1 MTKQYLGIDLGTTNS
16 AAAIFDG
23 EQTEVV
29 LNKRG
34 QENTPSIV
42 RIAGDKVMV
51 GDRARKFLDS
61 DAANTHREFKRL
73 MGTGKL
79 TAPDSTGQQW
89 SPEQLSAE
97 VLKAL
102 LDDTETATGKR
113 PSRAVITVPALFELP
128 QSKATSEA
136 AHIAGL
142 EKAELLPEPVA
153 SAFSAGWSEDSVGQS
168 WLVFDLGGGTFDASL
183 VEARDGLLRV
193 IGHDGDN
200 FLGGRDIDRLLVDW
214 VVRQLE
220 TNHQVQIAVDDPDHK
235 ALAARLYSEAEQ
247 AKIRLSTQPATTV
260 EIELEL
266 AGEDIVDELTLSRR
280 ELELLCAPV
289 IDRALEICR
298 RLLAQHGL
306 GDGGLDRTV
315 LVGGPANMP
324 IIRDRVTEELAP
336 LAAADRNPMTLVAE
350 GAALYAASIGLGS
363 GDEEEEA
370 SQSASAGCKFW
381 LQYPNVCSELDPTV
395 MGRLVTA
402 DGATPAAIQLV
413 RDGWEGEKVS
423 LNQEGAFLTTVS
435 IQPSK
440 ATRFN
445 LRCFDA
451 DGGLIPAY
459 PETVSIM
466 HGLTLS
472 DPPLS
477 RSIGVALAN
486 GYVKTFLER
495 GTPLPARRTFSQSTI
510 DTLLPGTNGEL
521 NIPIVQGERAKAR
534 YCRRVG
540 NLVIRASELKKPL
553 HAGSKVEISLEVD
566 RGGNMESQAT
576 VPDQKLLIK
585 GVAELVIPSAD
596 PHAMRAMWQSLQQ
609 RASILQQ
616 DAFRER
622 NESMV
627 RQLERQQQQLGE
639 IGVQLAG
646 AMQDEDTGQR
656 LYRNLLE
663 LEAEVEELEQRGQ
676 IDELRDQCETEY
688 LNAQYSVM
696 QWGGDTDKQLLAN
709 LEKRM
714 ATAMERGR
722 VTELERVIEQ
732 MERINVTAYR
742 KSPEFWSDQ
751 FHHAASRLHEAHDM
765 KRAKRL
771 VEQGHKLLGEGKTGE
786 LRGITQS
793 LWTLLPDNVRAA
805 EDTHDSGIF

>member
-1 MTKQYLGIDLGTTNS
+1 MTKLYLGIDLGTTNS
-16 AAAIFDG
+16 AAAVFDG
-23 EQTEVV
+23 EQTEVIP
-29 LNKRG
+29 NKRG
-34 QENTPSIV
+34 QANTPSVV
-42 RIAGDKVMV
+42 RIAGDKVTV
-51 GDRARKFLDS
+51 GDRARKFLES

-79 TAPDSTGQQW
+79 TAPDSAGKQW

-97 VLKAL
+97 VLKTL
-102 LDDTETATGKR
+102 LDDTEAATGTR
-113 PSRAVITVPALFELP
+113 PSQAVITVPALFELP

-136 AHIAGL
+136 AHLAGL
-142 EKAELLPEPVA
+142 EKIELLPEPVA

-220 TNHQVQIAVDDPDHK
+220 TNHQVQIPIDDPTHK
-235 ALAARLYSEAEQ
+235 SLAAKLYSEAEQ
-247 AKIRLSTQPATTV
+247 AKIRLSTQTTTML
-260 EIELEL
+260 EIDLEL
-266 AGEDIVDELTLSRR
+266 DGEDIVDELPINRE
-280 ELELLCAPV
+280 ELELLCEPV
-289 IDRALEICR
+289 ISRALEICR
-298 RLLAQHGL
+298 RLLAEHGL
-306 GDGGLDRTV
+306 NEGGLDRTV
-315 LVGGPANMP
+315 LVGGPAHMP
-324 IIRDRVTEELAP
+324 VIRNRITAELAP
-336 LAAADRNPMTLVAE
+336 LVAEDRNPMTLVAE
-350 GAALYAASIGLGS
+350 GAALYAVSIGLVS
-363 GDEEEEA
+363 ENEKAAQPA
-370 SQSASAGCKFW
+370 SSGCKFW

-395 MGRLVTA
+395 MGRLVSA
-402 DGATPAAIQLV
+402 EGSSPAAIQFV

-423 LNQEGAFLTTVS
+423 LNQENAFLTSVS

-440 ATRFN
+440 ATRFAM
-445 LRCFDA
+445 RCFDA
-451 DGGLIPAY
+451 NDKQIPAH

-510 DTLLPGTNGEL
+510 DTLMPGTEGEL

-540 NLVIRASELKKPL
+540 NLVIRARDLKKPL
-553 HAGSKVEISLEVD
+553 YAGSKVEISLEVD

-576 VPDQKLLIK
+576 LPDQNLLIK

-596 PHAMRAMWQSLQQ
+596 PQAMRAMWQSLQQ
-609 RASILQQ
+609 RGSILQQ

-627 RQLERQQQQLGE
+627 RQLERQQQHLGE

-646 AMQDEDTGQR
+646 AMEDEDTRQR

-696 QWGGDTDKQLLAN
+696 QWGSDTDKRLFAD
-709 LEKRM
+709 LEKKM
-714 ATAMERGR
+714 ATALERGR
-722 VTELERVIEQ
+722 VTELERIIEQ
-732 MERINVTAYR
+732 MERINHAAYR
-742 KSPEFWSDQ
+742 KSPEYWADQ
-751 FHHAASRLHEAHDM
+751 FHHAASRLHEARDM

-771 VEQGHKLLGEGKTGE
+771 VEQGHSLLEQDKPDE

-793 LWTLLPDNVRAA
+793 LWALLPDRIRAA
-805 EDTHDSGIF
+805 EDTHDSGVF